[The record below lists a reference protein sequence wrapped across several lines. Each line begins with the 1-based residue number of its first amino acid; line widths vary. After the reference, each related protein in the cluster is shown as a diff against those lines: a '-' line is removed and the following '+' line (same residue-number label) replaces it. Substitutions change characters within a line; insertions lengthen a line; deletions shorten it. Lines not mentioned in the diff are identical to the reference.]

1 MRSLRRTAG
10 PLLAAAAMTTTLLVV
25 PISSAG
31 AAEGDSAGDW
41 FTTETRLGRS
51 LPGEVPE
58 GSLRSRTVA
67 LDANAAVNAV
77 VTAQSL
83 ASAEPGARTI
93 VPKAGDLKLTL
104 FDEQQLAID
113 VTEVAVTLDAEGI
126 DSRPTVEVMGTHTED
141 GGTTASAAF
150 TFVSDEAGNYSLVG
164 GIDRGTE
171 PRVTIEQQATGV
183 ARIDEIDETI
193 SDHVE
198 RADDAL
204 VPDGVVPSTENPA
217 TEPEPESVP
226 EPDPAAAIPQVD
238 LVVGYVKSM
247 GSKTVTAIKQ
257 RVTETNTALATSK
270 ANVRLNLVSVIP
282 VSHTQNAKDMKT
294 DLYRLQAGTDS
305 LALLK
310 NQREALG
317 ADLAA
322 LVVPKLVGGYCG
334 WAWRPSAGGASEY
347 AFSVSSFDTRCGS
360 HTFAH
365 ELGHNLGGNHDRAHA
380 TIDNIPFSYS
390 YGFQVQGKA
399 RDIMA
404 YDCDNTY
411 CPTKMQF
418 SNPNVDFIGYK
429 GLKSGAANA
438 NNARSFS
445 AMAPTISKYR
455 NRTAYARLSGADR
468 YATAVAISKH
478 GYPDASK
485 VSTLVVATGGEFP
498 DALSAAP
505 LAAKVGGP
513 LLLTAPTA
521 LSAATKTEVQRLK
534 PSKIIIAGGT
544 GAVSAA
550 VETSLQ
556 GLVTSGGSVV
566 RLAGGDRYATSLAIA
581 KYGFAAT
588 GSAFIATGADYPD
601 ALSAGAAA
609 GKLGA
614 PVVLVPGTAAAASA
628 EAKSYLTA
636 AAVKNV
642 YISGGTAIVSS
653 GIQSSVASGR
663 TVKRYAGSDR
673 YNTSVL
679 IANDHHTKGGRMY
692 LASGLEFPDALAG
705 AAVAGRNKAP
715 LILSGKTC
723 VLGSITSVQAA
734 IKPTSVYLLGGAAL
748 LAETIRQGQTC

>member
-1 MRSLRRTAG
+1 
-10 PLLAAAAMTTTLLVV
+10 MTTTLLVV
-25 PISSAG
+25 PIPSAG

-104 FDEQQLAID
+104 FDEQQLTID
-113 VTEVAVTLDAEGI
+113 VTEVAVSRDAEGI
-126 DSRPTVEVMGTHTED
+126 DSRPTVEVMGSHVE
-141 GGTTASAAF
+141 GGGLTASAAF
-150 TFVSDEAGNYSLVG
+150 TFVSDAAGNYSLLG
-164 GIDRGTE
+164 GIDRGAE
-171 PRVTIEQQATGV
+171 PRVTIEQQAVGV
-183 ARIDEIDETI
+183 ARIDEIDEII
-193 SDHVE
+193 SDPVVHG
-198 RADDAL
+198 DDAL
-204 VPDGVVPSTENPA
+204 VPDGVAPSPESPA
-217 TEPEPESVP
+217 TELEPESVP

-247 GSKTVTAIKQ
+247 GPKTVTTIKQ

-282 VSHTQNAKDMKT
+282 VNHAQNTSNMNT
-294 DLYRLQAGTDS
+294 DLTDLRTGKGGLS
-305 LALLK
+305 LLK

-322 LVVPKLVGGYCG
+322 LVVPKAAGGYCG
-334 WAWRPSAGGASEY
+334 WAWRPSAGGAPGH
-347 AFSVSSFDTRCGS
+347 AFSVTAFDSASCGS
-360 HTFAH
+360 HTLAH

-380 TIDNIPFSYS
+380 TIDDIPFSYS

-404 YDCDNTY
+404 YECNTTR

-438 NNARSFS
+438 NNARSFT

-455 NRTAYARLSGADR
+455 ARTAYARLSGGDR

-513 LLLTAPTA
+513 LLLTAPTV
-521 LSAATKTEVQRLK
+521 LSAATKTEIQRLK

-544 GAVSAA
+544 GAVSPA
-550 VETSLQ
+550 VETSLK

-679 IANDHHTKGGRMY
+679 IANDHHAKGGRMY
-692 LASGLEFPDALAG
+692 LASGLDFPDALAG

-715 LILSGKTC
+715 LILSGRTC
-723 VLGSITSVQAA
+723 VLGSITSVQAT

-748 LAETIRQGQTC
+748 LAEAIRQGQAC